1 MTNLSTSGIAKADV
15 ELLSNFRH
23 QLRTFLSSSE
33 MICRAYDL
41 TPLQYQLLL
50 HIRGV
55 STEDELLISELAS
68 RLQITRS
75 GIVTLVDRCAR
86 LGLVERFSNTCEGGK
101 VSVRLLPKG
110 LQLIDLLASLH
121 NQEFQLLREIFTLP
135 ECAKFCTSPVCW
147 KSTD

>member
-1 MTNLSTSGIAKADV
+1 MTNLLTPGIAKADV

-23 QLRTFLSSSE
+23 QLKTFLSSSE
-33 MICRAYDL
+33 LICRAYDL

-50 HIRGV
+50 HIRGI
-55 STEDELLISELAS
+55 STKDELLISELANK
-68 RLQITRS
+68 LQITRP
-75 GIVTLVDRCAR
+75 GVVTLVDRCAR
-86 LGLVERFSNTCEGGK
+86 LGLVERCSSICDGRK
-101 VSVRLLPKG
+101 ISVRLLPKG
-110 LQLIDLLASLH
+110 LQLIDLLANLH